1 MRKKLLSIGV
11 TFLLSLSASAN
22 VEPSTDFLQKNFKVT
37 LDWLEQKPKSYA
49 KDFFIIQYLEQENLS
64 FENAK
69 IAYEMGNGKNE
80 TLKKIFNKK
89 RDEENMMGL
98 MA

>member
-1 MRKKLLSIGV
+1 MKKIILSLFSTV
-11 TFLLSLSASAN
+11 LFNLSASGN
-22 VEPSTDFLQKNFKVT
+22 VSATTDFLQKDFKVT
-37 LDWLEQKPKSYA
+37 LDWLEKKPQSSA

-89 RDEENMMGL
+89 YKK
-98 MA
+98 